1 MKQAQERH
9 IKRKLRTSSL
19 STMLSI
25 SLVLLMLG
33 SMGFIFLNTHRLTN
47 YIKENVGFTLILQEN
62 IKKVDRLKLQKSL
75 DASPQIKST
84 EFISKENAARILE
97 SDLGEDFI
105 SFLGF
110 NPLSSSIDVYMNAE
124 YADESS
130 IDAIEKDLQKSP
142 IIKEIIIQKDLIAA
156 INTNVRKL
164 SVILVSFCALLL
176 IVAIALINNT
186 IRLTV
191 YSQRFTIQSMKLVG
205 ATNAFIRKP
214 FLRNGILQGVFSAL
228 IGIVFLIIALFSLH
242 KEMPEL
248 LLLEDIPTIGIIF
261 VTILIFGVLISTIV
275 TNFSVGKYLKMNEN
289 DLYH

>member
-33 SMGFIFLNTHRLTN
+33 SMGFIYLNTQRLTN

-62 IKKVDRLKLQKSL
+62 IKKVDRLQLQKSL
-75 DASPQIKST
+75 DASPEIKST
-84 EFISKENAARILE
+84 EFVSKEDAAKILE

-105 SFLGF
+105 TFLGF
-110 NPLSSSIDVYMNAE
+110 NPLSASIDVYMNAE
-124 YADESS
+124 YANEKR
-130 IDAIEKDLQKSP
+130 IEALENELQKKP

-156 INTNVRKL
+156 INNNVKKL
-164 SVILVSFCALLL
+164 STILISFCSLLL

-214 FLRNGILQGVFSAL
+214 FIRNGVLQGVFAAL
-228 IGIVFLIIALFSLH
+228 IGIVFLIIGLFSLH

-248 LLLEDIPTIGIIF
+248 LLLEDMPTIGIIF
-261 VTILIFGVLISTIV
+261 TGILIFGVLISTIV
-275 TNFSVGKYLKMNEN
+275 TNISVGKYLKMNEN

>member
-62 IKKVDRLKLQKSL
+62 IKKVDRLQLQKSL

-124 YADESS
+124 YADERS

-142 IIKEIIIQKDLIAA
+142 IIKEIIIQKLSLIH
-156 INTNVRKL
+156 I
-164 SVILVSFCALLL
+164 
-176 IVAIALINNT
+176 
-186 IRLTV
+186 
-191 YSQRFTIQSMKLVG
+191 
-205 ATNAFIRKP
+205 
-214 FLRNGILQGVFSAL
+214 
-228 IGIVFLIIALFSLH
+228 
-242 KEMPEL
+242 
-248 LLLEDIPTIGIIF
+248 
-261 VTILIFGVLISTIV
+261 
-275 TNFSVGKYLKMNEN
+275 
-289 DLYH
+289 

>member
-33 SMGFIFLNTHRLTN
+33 SMGFIFFNTHRLTN
-47 YIKENVGFTLILQEN
+47 YIKENVGFTLILEEN
-62 IKKVDRLKLQKSL
+62 IKKVDRLQLQKSL

-84 EFISKENAARILE
+84 EFVSKEDAARILKG
-97 SDLGEDFI
+97 DLGEDFI

-124 YADESS
+124 YTDENR
-130 IDAIEKDLQKSP
+130 INAIEKDLQKNA
-142 IIKEIIIQKDLIAA
+142 IIKEIIIQKDFIAA

-164 SVILVSFCALLL
+164 SSVLVSFCILLL

-205 ATNAFIRKP
+205 ATNTFIRKP
-214 FLRNGILQGVFSAL
+214 FLRNGVLQGVFSAL

-248 LLLEDIPTIGIIF
+248 LLLEDMPTIGIIF
-261 VTILIFGVLISTIV
+261 VAILIFGILISTIV

>member
-25 SLVLLMLG
+25 SLVLLMIG
-33 SMGFIFLNTHRLTN
+33 SMGFILLNTHRLTN
-47 YIKENVGFTLILQEN
+47 YIKENVGFSLVLNEN
-62 IKKVDRLKLQKSL
+62 IKKIDRLQLQKEL

-84 EFISKENAARILE
+84 EFISKEDAAKILE

-105 SFLGF
+105 TFLGF
-110 NPLSSSIDVYMNAE
+110 NPLSASIDVFMNAQ
-124 YADESS
+124 YANNENLERLEQQLVNNE
-130 IDAIEKDLQKSP
+130 IV
-142 IIKEIIIQKDLIAA
+142 KEIIIQKDLIAA
-156 INTNVRKL
+156 INTNVKKL
-164 SVILVSFCALLL
+164 TIVLLSFCALLL
-176 IVAIALINNT
+176 IIAIALINNT

-191 YSQRFTIQSMKLVG
+191 YSKRFNIHTMKLVG
-205 ATNAFIRKP
+205 ATHSFIRKP
-214 FLRNGILQGVFSAL
+214 FLRNGFLQGLFSGL
-228 IGIVFLIIALFSLH
+228 IGIVLLIVALFSLH

-248 LLLEDIPTIGIIF
+248 LVLQDVPTVGFIF
-261 VTILIFGVLISTIV
+261 ISILIFGILISTIV

>member
-1 MKQAQERH
+1 MTH
-9 IKRKLRTSSL
+9 CSL
-19 STMLSI
+19 S
-25 SLVLLMLG
+25 

-62 IKKVDRLKLQKSL
+62 IKKVERLQLQKSL

-124 YADESS
+124 YADERS

-176 IVAIALINNT
+176 IVSIALINNT

-205 ATNAFIRKP
+205 ATNAFVRKP
-214 FLRNGILQGVFSAL
+214 FLRNGILQGVFSSL

-261 VTILIFGVLISTIV
+261 VAILIFGVLISTIV

>member
-33 SMGFIFLNTHRLTN
+33 SMGFIYLNTQRLTN

-62 IKKVDRLKLQKSL
+62 IKKVDRLQLQKSL
-75 DASPQIKST
+75 DASPEIKST
-84 EFISKENAARILE
+84 EFVSKEDAAKILE

-105 SFLGF
+105 TFLGF
-110 NPLSSSIDVYMNAE
+110 NPLSASIDVYMNAE
-124 YADESS
+124 YANEKR
-130 IDAIEKDLQKSP
+130 IEALENELQKKP
-142 IIKEIIIQKDLIAA
+142 IIKEIIIPKDLIAA
-156 INTNVRKL
+156 INNNIKKL
-164 SVILVSFCALLL
+164 STILISFCSLLL

-214 FLRNGILQGVFSAL
+214 FIRNGVLQGVFAAL
-228 IGIVFLIIALFSLH
+228 IGIVFLIIGLFSLH

-248 LLLEDIPTIGIIF
+248 LLLEDMPTIGIIF
-261 VTILIFGVLISTIV
+261 TGILIFGVLISTIV

>member
-33 SMGFIFLNTHRLTN
+33 SMGFIYLNTQRLTN

-62 IKKVDRLKLQKSL
+62 IKKVDRLQLQKSL
-75 DASPQIKST
+75 DASPEIKST
-84 EFISKENAARILE
+84 EFVSKEDAAKILE

-105 SFLGF
+105 TFLGF
-110 NPLSSSIDVYMNAE
+110 NPLSASIDVYMNAE
-124 YADESS
+124 YANEKR
-130 IDAIEKDLQKSP
+130 IEALENELQKKP

-156 INTNVRKL
+156 INNNVKKL
-164 SVILVSFCALLL
+164 STILISFCSLLL

-214 FLRNGILQGVFSAL
+214 FIRNGILQGVFAAL
-228 IGIVFLIIALFSLH
+228 IGIVFLIIGLFSLH

-248 LLLEDIPTIGIIF
+248 LLLEDMPTIGIIF
-261 VTILIFGVLISTIV
+261 TGILIFGVLISTIV